1 MKKLF
6 PVFATLLL
14 AGIFNDC
21 YAQSGLPY
29 KATASSDFKIGNPAY
44 SKMVLEL
51 WKDWDDNTFDKHT
64 DYFSDT
70 VAMYLPDSSVVR
82 GKAEN
87 LAGAKKYRGGMA
99 SAKSVVHAWVPLH
112 SNDTNGDAVCIWGT
126 ETDTWPDGRVEIRD
140 LHEVWWFNKDGKVT
154 AMRQWASKFGQ

>member
-1 MKKLF
+1 MKKLL

-14 AGIFNDC
+14 AGILNDC
-21 YAQSGLPY
+21 YAQQGLPY
-29 KATASSDFKIGNPAY
+29 KAGSSSDFKIGNSAY
-44 SKMVLEL
+44 SKIVLEL
-51 WKDWDDNTFDKHT
+51 WKDWDDNTFDKH
-64 DYFSDT
+64 DYFADT
-70 VAMYLPDSSVVR
+70 VIMYLPDSMVVK

-87 LAGAKKYRGGMA
+87 IAGAKKYRAGMT

-112 SNDTNGDAVCIWGT
+112 SNDKKDDAVCIWGT

-154 AMRQWASKFGQ
+154 AMRQWAAKFGQ

>member
-1 MKKLF
+1 MKKLL

-14 AGIFNDC
+14 AGVFNDC
-21 YAQSGLPY
+21 SAQSGLPY
-29 KATASSDFKIGNPAY
+29 KAGYSSDFKMGNPAY
-44 SKMVLEL
+44 AKMVLEL
-51 WKDWDDNTFDKHT
+51 WKDWDDNTFDKH
-64 DYFSDT
+64 DYFADT
-70 VAMYLPDSSVVR
+70 VVLYLPDSSVVR

-87 LAGAKKYRGGMA
+87 VAGAKKYRGGMT

-112 SNDTNGDAVCIWGT
+112 SNDKNEDAVCIWGT

-154 AMRQWASKFGQ
+154 AMRQWTAKFAQ

>member
-1 MKKLF
+1 MKKLV

-29 KATASSDFKIGNPAY
+29 KAGYSSDYKIGNPAY

-51 WKDWDDNTFDKHT
+51 WKDWDDNTFDKH
-64 DYFSDT
+64 DYFADT
-70 VAMYLPDSSVVR
+70 VTMYLPDSTVVK

-87 LAGAKKYRGGMA
+87 LAGAKKYRGGMT
-99 SAKSVVHAWVPLH
+99 SAKSVVHAWVPLY
-112 SNDTNGDAVCIWGT
+112 SNDTKDNLICIWGT
-126 ETDTWPDGRVEIRD
+126 ETDTWPDGRVTKRD
-140 LHEVWWFNKDGKVT
+140 LHEVWWFNKDGKVS